1 MCVTNVSCDVDGSG
15 GYRWMNKRRR
25 DIEEEEKSKENKPVV
40 ENSEGERIKLSISF
54 HVLKILLLS
63 H

>member
-1 MCVTNVSCDVDGSG
+1 MCVTNVSYDVDGSG
-15 GYRWMNKRRR
+15 GYRWMNKKRR